1 VIDKLKKTKSFDNG
15 GITRLPMPPSS
26 PNVPAVYNREPLFSV
41 KGLQQRYA
49 GLPGAVRKPL
59 GMMGRTGAFLV
70 GGRLAPVF
78 GGIAIGQG
86 FDALARATNTP
97 EEYEAMKEKARAQG
111 GVGYFEDVNI
121 SQDAS
126 GKSQLEKD
134 FPGMSGSE
142 IIEQIN
148 KSEQDS
154 GIEINPN
161 EVGAVINQTIEKNQL
176 DGLDVKKPDGPNEK
190 KPKIDETDTIE
201 LTDDQ
206 IITEVNNRKNQKKK
220 AKQFYFENQIDFL
233 NSNNN
238 QRSAMALQLDN
249 TIDDIMGEKSSNK
262 LLLLQ
267 LASNLLSGRTDQ
279 PGFKGFLDVLGQAG
293 QNVIPMAIALEQER
307 RDDENELRKA
317 LIANMGEK
325 NKLSKYSPDNKIVK
339 VRFPGNT
346 EFETFRART
355 SENGAVEVKIPDA
368 AEGEDAYVDVR
379 NFDYKIIDAPEA
391 KDIERINKGISVKAR
406 ALRGLNNA
414 LKLTMND
421 PQLIG
426 SPGTIQSV
434 FLQAGD
440 ILQSYL
446 KQSTYDQISS
456 GAREARQQFSDDVNA
471 RIESGEIT
479 EEQGAE
485 EIKQANR
492 EGGFFSTLADQM
504 NVMGG
509 DASTTLQQQAAL
521 KATELLTSYA
531 LANILKDKDRLAVRD
546 IERAEKLTNQFGL
559 FTSPTSVI
567 SQYLVIKKE
576 LEQSIQDDLKVAG
589 SIGILSDDI
598 ANYDQIMTLSK
609 AKIGQ
614 QNKEFEKNITK
625 IIESNVDDLSKV
637 SDILFGNI
645 KIVGEAK

>member
-161 EVGAVINQTIEKNQL
+161 EVGEVINQTIEKNQL

>member
-1 VIDKLKKTKSFDNG
+1 
-15 GITRLPMPPSS
+15 MPPSS